1 MLHFTFRCSWLWYS
15 HKLLFAAPGNNL
27 AGPTIFSIIY
37 SSVTIWTA
45 LYSKFLLSRSLS
57 QYQWMGILLVVIGLS
72 ITALDSFSVGTRIF
86 IGACLI
92 LVGSS
97 FHGMTYVL
105 SEMIMTTTTTTTTKE
120 KDDGNSPSASSLS
133 LKASTSPVKN
143 RDNTQR
149 HRHQQRIRPI
159 SIRANCAIQGIVASI
174 VLLLWQIIF
183 TLPRLQSLILTP
195 MAQAHTSPLHA
206 VTILLAITFANLLHS
221 VTFYVTLK
229 HFPGGATS
237 AGVLKGLQAVLVFGV
252 GSIVLCGR
260 WGGLEMCW
268 SMMKFGSLVVV
279 MCGIL
284 MYYVATTRRYNNK
297 NDHHHDCTTRMM
309 QEVGRESFA
318 KLKDEDDDNN
328 GEARGVSVRYKTIRE
343 V

>member
-1 MLHFTFRCSWLWYS
+1 MNGW
-15 HKLLFAAPGNNL
+15 
-27 AGPTIFSIIY
+27 GP
-37 SSVTIWTA
+37 A
-45 LYSKFLLSRSLS
+45 
-57 QYQWMGILLVVIGLS
+57 
-72 ITALDSFSVGTRIF
+72 
-86 IGACLI
+86 
-92 LVGSS
+92 
-97 FHGMTYVL
+97 
-105 SEMIMTTTTTTTTKE
+105 
-120 KDDGNSPSASSLS
+120 
-133 LKASTSPVKN
+133 
-143 RDNTQR
+143 
-149 HRHQQRIRPI
+149 RHQQIMIRPI

-174 VLLLWQIIF
+174 VLLLWQIIY

-206 VTILLAITFANLLHS
+206 MTILLAITFANLLHS

-284 MYYVATTRRYNNK
+284 VYYVATTQRYNNK
-297 NDHHHDCTTRMM
+297 NNHHYYCTTLNY
-309 QEVGRESFA
+309 F
-318 KLKDEDDDNN
+318 LNN
-328 GEARGVSVRYKTIRE
+328 FIAASIIDLIVWINTFNNRWTHFCPHFS
-343 V
+343 

>member
-1 MLHFTFRCSWLWYS
+1 
-15 HKLLFAAPGNNL
+15 
-27 AGPTIFSIIY
+27 
-37 SSVTIWTA
+37 
-45 LYSKFLLSRSLS
+45 
-57 QYQWMGILLVVIGLS
+57 MGILLVVIGLS

-97 FHGMTYVL
+97 LHGMTYVL
-105 SEMIMTTTTTTTTKE
+105 SEMIMTTISSITTKME
-120 KDDGNSPSASSLS
+120 REDGNSSSASSS
-133 LKASTSPVKN
+133 SVTASTSPIKN
-143 RDNTQR
+143 RDCTQR
-149 HRHQQRIRPI
+149 QRHQQIMIRPI

-174 VLLLWQIIF
+174 VLLLWQIIY

-206 VTILLAITFANLLHS
+206 MTILLAITFANLLHS

-284 MYYVATTRRYNNK
+284 VYYVATTQRYNNK
-297 NDHHHDCTTRMM
+297 NNHHYDCTTRMM
-309 QEVGRESFA
+309 
-318 KLKDEDDDNN
+318 
-328 GEARGVSVRYKTIRE
+328 
-343 V
+343 